1 MKTSI
6 VTGPTG
12 GIGTALLKVL
22 ASHGVETYAICRPHS
37 KRIAHIEKNP
47 LVHIVECDIANY
59 ASLGGQGLQA
69 EVFFHFAWEKTTIHG
84 RDDLDC
90 QLKNVGYALDAVRL
104 AQACGCKAFIGA
116 GSQAEYGV
124 ASEPLNGNTPVRP
137 ESGYGIAK
145 YAAGKFTRNLCAQ
158 LKIRHSWARI
168 LSTYGVNDGEV
179 SLISYLIR
187 TLREGKI
194 PELTPCGQI
203 WDYLNCEDAA
213 KAFYAIGERGKDG
226 KTYCLGT
233 GRPRPLKEYVL
244 DVRDCIDPRREI
256 RFGAIPYYPHQ
267 PMYLAADI
275 RELTED
281 TGWKPEKTFKEG
293 IREILESLENVR

>member
-1 MKTSI
+1 MRTAI
-6 VTGPTG
+6 ITGPTG

-22 ASHGVETYAICRPHS
+22 ASRGVETYAVCRPSS
-37 KRIAHIEKNP
+37 KRIAHIAP
-47 LVHIVECDIANY
+47 DPRIHIVECDISEY
-59 ASLGGQGLQA
+59 ASLQGKLPEA
-69 EVFFHFAWEKTTIHG
+69 DVFFHFAWEKTTIHG

-90 QLKNVGYALDAVRL
+90 QLKNVGYSLDAVRL
-104 AQACGCKAFIGA
+104 AQACGCKAFVGA

-124 ASEPLNGNTPVRP
+124 VKEPLNGNTPVWP

-145 YAAGKFTRNLCAQ
+145 YAAGKLTRNLCAQ
-158 LKIRHSWARI
+158 TGIRHCWARI

-187 TLREGKI
+187 TLREGGT

-213 KAFYAIGERGKDG
+213 KAFYAIGKSGKDG
-226 KTYCLGT
+226 KTYCLGS
-233 GRPRPLKEYVL
+233 GEPRSLKEYVS
-244 DVRDCIDPRREI
+244 DVRDCIAPDSEI
-256 RFGAIPYYPHQ
+256 RFGAIGYYPHQ
-267 PMYLAADI
+267 PMFLAADI

-281 TGWKPEKTFKEG
+281 TGWKPEKPFKDG
-293 IREILESLENVR
+293 IREILRGLEKNT

>member
-1 MKTSI
+1 MKTAI

-22 ASHGVETYAICRPHS
+22 ASHEVETCAICRPGS

-47 LVHIVECDIANY
+47 FVRIVECDIADY
-59 ASLGGQGLQA
+59 ASLTDKGIKA

-90 QLKNVGYALDAVRL
+90 QLKNVGYSLDAVRL
-104 AQACGCKAFIGA
+104 AAACGCKAFIGA

-124 ASEPLNGNTPVRP
+124 VKEALNGATPVWP

-158 LKIRHSWARI
+158 LQIRHSWARI

-187 TLREGKI
+187 TLREGNV
-194 PELTPCGQI
+194 PELTLCGQI
-203 WDYLNCEDAA
+203 WDYLSCEDAA
-213 KAFYAIGERGKDG
+213 KAFYAIGEKGKDG

-233 GRPRPLKEYVL
+233 GNPRPLKEYVL
-244 DVRDCIDPRREI
+244 DVRDCVDKSAEI

-281 TGWKPEKTFKEG
+281 TGWKPEKPFKKG
-293 IREILESLENVR
+293 IEEILQSLENVR